1 MSNQKP
7 NMIWHYTTGQKF
19 PLIKAEGVI
28 LTSKYISRKE
38 REAVWFSSNPLWEKT
53 AAKAL
58 FNSLTGERR
67 LLRTMEEHVEH
78 CGGLFRIGVAPETA
92 PHDWNAFRR
101 LSGILPKYA
110 NELRNIG
117 YERGARISE
126 WFVSFE
132 PVPQTEWLTIEKWE
146 HDAWNRCSVG
156 HAAEAMAA

>member
-1 MSNQKP
+1 MSNKKP
-7 NMIWHYTTGQKF
+7 NMIWHYTTGQKL
-19 PLIKAEGVI
+19 PSIKADGVI
-28 LTSKYISRKE
+28 LTSEFICRKE
-38 REAVWFSSNPLWEKT
+38 REAVWFSSNPLWEKS
-53 AAKAL
+53 AAKGWYDP
-58 FNSLTGERR
+58 LTGREGMFQ
-67 LLRTMEEHVEH
+67 TMEEHVEH

-110 NELRNIG
+110 NGLRSLG
-117 YERGARISE
+117 YEWGARISE

-146 HDAWNRCSVG
+146 HDAWNRCPAG